1 MSRGI
6 RWKDEE
12 AQVDG
17 DDVGKSG
24 DEEIRREEN
33 FQIQF
38 HLHDGSDIGPTTH
51 SVETTIGNLKEAIL
65 PQWPPGFVNA
75 PQSVHDF
82 KLIHGGQA
90 LENDKKLGEYFNPP
104 FVGITTIHVVMKP
117 PSGIKLFQMRL
128 VTTARRFGCVIL

>member
-24 DEEIRREEN
+24 DEEIRRGEN
-33 FQIQF
+33 FHIQF

-65 PQWPPGFVNA
+65 PQWPPGQCFFS
-75 PQSVHDF
+75 QFFSS
-82 KLIHGGQA
+82 IS
-90 LENDKKLGEYFNPP
+90 
-104 FVGITTIHVVMKP
+104 M
-117 PSGIKLFQMRL
+117 
-128 VTTARRFGCVIL
+128 